1 MSAEARDGL
10 TEKNDNT
17 AEEPTTLSEGSE
29 DENLDEDEYEE
40 EEDDEDEE
48 PKLKYER
55 IGNSFQEILAEDAAS
70 CMTVHPKV
78 SDIDCVWCFYPFL
91 MRNGK

>member
-1 MSAEARDGL
+1 MSAD
-10 TEKNDNT
+10 TKI
-17 AEEPTTLSEGSE
+17 EPQDFSKK
-29 DENLDEDEYEE
+29 EE
-40 EEDDEDEE
+40 EEDDFCEEEENDDDEEDDEEEEDEDDDDEE

-78 SDIDCVWCFYPFL
+78 V
-91 MRNGK
+91 